1 MTVDT
6 CKVLMIFPRF
16 NTNSFWNYRAT
27 CELKGARYP
36 AAPLGLITVAAL
48 LPQSWEVRLVNR
60 NTETLGEADLEWA
73 DLVMTGGMLFQQP
86 DTLRIIEM
94 CRMRR
99 KPVVVGGPDAT
110 STPEIY
116 NRANFQV
123 LGEAEEIM
131 KDFVAA
137 WRSGA
142 ERGVF
147 RAPMG
152 QTDVTK
158 SPTPRFDLLKLED
171 YLHVGIQFSRGCPFN
186 CEFCDIIELYGRVP
200 RTKSN
205 EQVLAELDALYA
217 LGHRGH
223 VDFVDDNLIG
233 NKKAL
238 KKFLPD
244 LQRWLN
250 KRKFPFEFTTE
261 ASINLADDPELLRAL
276 SAANFFGIFVGIES
290 PDTDTLVLMRKKQN
304 TRRSLQE
311 SISRIYSAGIGVFAG
326 FIVGFD
332 SENASIADAMI
343 ECIEDTAIPVCAVG
357 LLYALPATQL
367 GRRLLREG
375 RLFSG
380 YDVPSPEDEGDQCT
394 AGLNFETKRSRRD
407 VLADYRAVL
416 DAVYD
421 PAAYFGRVR
430 RVGRMLKRGK
440 RRLKAP
446 LRYVL
451 RDARGFGRLVWRL
464 PNAGPGTAR
473 QFWMMAL
480 DCAIHNPRALPFLFM
495 LSALYLHYGPF
506 SRQVIGQIDRQIEDI
521 DLGRWSKPELAPAED
536 KELSAA

>member
-1 MTVDT
+1 VTVDT

-380 YDVPSPEDEGDQCT
+380 YDGPSPEDEGDQCT

-495 LSALYLHYGPF
+495 LSGLYLHYGPF

-521 DLGRWSKPELAPAED
+521 DLGRWSTPELAPAED

>member
-73 DLVMTGGMLFQQP
+73 NLVMTGGMLFQQP

-380 YDVPSPEDEGDQCT
+380 YDGPSPEDEGDQCT

-495 LSALYLHYGPF
+495 LSGLYLHYGPF

-521 DLGRWSKPELAPAED
+521 DLGRWSTPQLAPAED

>member
-1 MTVDT
+1 MKIDA

-16 NTNSFWNYRAT
+16 NTDSFWNYRAT
-27 CELKGARYP
+27 CELSGARYP

-48 LPQSWEVRLVNR
+48 LPESWEVQLINR
-60 NTETLGEADLEWA
+60 NTETLNESDLEWA

-86 DTLRIIEM
+86 DTLLIIEM
-94 CRMRR
+94 CRTRGR
-99 KPVVVGGPDAT
+99 PVVVGGPDVT
-110 STPEIY
+110 STPDIY
-116 NRANFQV
+116 STANFRV

-131 KDFVAA
+131 EDFVAA
-137 WRSGA
+137 WQSGA
-142 ERGVF
+142 EQGF
-147 RAPMG
+147 FQAPMG
-152 QTDVTK
+152 QTDVTM

-200 RTKSN
+200 RTKTN

-217 LGHRGH
+217 LGYRGH

-238 KKFLPD
+238 KKFLPE
-244 LQRWLN
+244 LQNWMN
-250 KRKFPFEFTTE
+250 KKKFPFEFTTE
-261 ASINLADDPELLRAL
+261 ASINLADDPELLGAL
-276 SAANFFGIFVGIES
+276 AAANFFGVFVGIES

-311 SISRIYSAGIGVFAG
+311 SIHKIYSAGIIVFAG

-332 SENASIADAMI
+332 SEKGSTAEGMI
-343 ECIEDTAIPVCAVG
+343 ECIEDTAIPVCTVG

-380 YDVPSPEDEGDQCT
+380 YDAPSPQTGDQCT
-394 AGLNFETKRSRRD
+394 TGLNFETKRPRRE

-421 PAAYFGRVR
+421 PAAYFGRAR
-430 RVGRMLKRGK
+430 RVGRMLRCEK
-440 RRLKAP
+440 RRFKASLP
-446 LRYVL
+446 RAL
-451 RDARGFGRLVWRL
+451 RDLRMLGRLVRRL
-464 PNAGPGTAR
+464 PGAGPKAAK
-473 QFWMMAL
+473 QFWKTML
-480 DCAIHNPRALPFLFM
+480 DCAIHNPTALPYLVMF
-495 LSALYLHYGPF
+495 SALYLHHGPF
-506 SRQVIGQIDRQIEDI
+506 SRQVIAEIDRQVEDI
-521 DLGRWSKPELAPAED
+521 DLGRWSTPLLAPAED
-536 KELSAA
+536 GALSVA

>member
-48 LPQSWEVRLVNR
+48 LPRSWEARLVNR

-380 YDVPSPEDEGDQCT
+380 YDGPSPEDEGDQCT

-521 DLGRWSKPELAPAED
+521 DLGRWSTPQLAPAED

>member
-48 LPQSWEVRLVNR
+48 LPRSWEARLVNR

-380 YDVPSPEDEGDQCT
+380 YDGPSPEDEGDQCT

-451 RDARGFGRLVWRL
+451 RDARGFGRLMWRL

-495 LSALYLHYGPF
+495 LSGLYLHYGPF

-521 DLGRWSKPELAPAED
+521 DLGRWSTPQLAPAED

>member
-1 MTVDT
+1 MTIDT

-48 LPQSWEVRLVNR
+48 LPRSWEVRLVNR

-94 CRMRR
+94 CRARCT
-99 KPVVVGGPDAT
+99 PVVVGGPDVT
-110 STPEIY
+110 SAPDIY
-116 NRANFQV
+116 NRANFRV

-147 RAPMG
+147 HAPMG

-380 YDVPSPEDEGDQCT
+380 YDGPSPEDEGDQCT

-464 PNAGPGTAR
+464 PAAGPGTAR

-495 LSALYLHYGPF
+495 LSGLYLHYGPF
-506 SRQVIGQIDRQIEDI
+506 SRQVIGQIDRHIEDI
-521 DLGRWSKPELAPAED
+521 DLGRWSTPQLAPAED

>member
-48 LPQSWEVRLVNR
+48 LPRSWEARLVNR

-380 YDVPSPEDEGDQCT
+380 YDGPSPEDEGDQCT

-451 RDARGFGRLVWRL
+451 RDARGFGRLMWRL

-521 DLGRWSKPELAPAED
+521 DLGRWSTPQLAPAED

>member
-1 MTVDT
+1 MTIDT

-48 LPQSWEVRLVNR
+48 LPRSWEVRLVNR

-94 CRMRR
+94 CRARCT
-99 KPVVVGGPDAT
+99 PVVVGGPDVT
-110 STPEIY
+110 SAPDIY
-116 NRANFQV
+116 NRANFRV

-147 RAPMG
+147 HAPMG

-200 RTKSN
+200 RTKTS

-217 LGHRGH
+217 LGYRGH

-250 KRKFPFEFTTE
+250 KRRFPFEFTTE

-276 SAANFFGIFVGIES
+276 AAANFFGIFVGIES
-290 PDTDTLVLMRKKQN
+290 SDTDTLVLMRKKQN

-311 SISRIYSAGIGVFAG
+311 SIHKIYNAGIVVFAG

-332 SENASIADAMI
+332 SENASTADAMI
-343 ECIEDTAIPVCAVG
+343 ACIEDTAIPVCTVG

-380 YDVPSPEDEGDQCT
+380 YDGPSPQDEGDQCT

-416 DAVYD
+416 EAVYD
-421 PAAYFGRVR
+421 PTAYFGRAR
-430 RVGRMLKRGK
+430 RVGRMLRRG
-440 RRLKAP
+440 RRRFKAP

-451 RDARGFGRLVWRL
+451 RDMRGFGRLVWRL
-464 PNAGPGTAR
+464 PAAGPGTAR
-473 QFWMMAL
+473 QFWKMAL

-495 LSALYLHYGPF
+495 LSALYLHHGPF

-521 DLGRWSKPELAPAED
+521 DLGRWSTPLLAPAED
-536 KELSAA
+536 KELSVA

>member
-1 MTVDT
+1 MTIDT

-48 LPQSWEVRLVNR
+48 LPRSWEVRLVNR

-94 CRMRR
+94 CRARCT
-99 KPVVVGGPDAT
+99 PVVVGGPDVT
-110 STPEIY
+110 SAPDIY
-116 NRANFQV
+116 NRANFRV

-147 RAPMG
+147 HAPMG

-200 RTKSN
+200 RTKTN
-205 EQVLAELDALYA
+205 EQVLAELDALCA
-217 LGHRGH
+217 LGYRGH

-250 KRKFPFEFTTE
+250 KRRFPFEFTTE

-276 SAANFFGIFVGIES
+276 AAANFFGIFVGIES
-290 PDTDTLVLMRKKQN
+290 SDTDTLVLMRKKQN

-311 SISRIYSAGIGVFAG
+311 SIHKIYNAGIVVFAG

-332 SENASIADAMI
+332 SENASTADAMI
-343 ECIEDTAIPVCAVG
+343 ACIEDTAIPVCTVG

-380 YDVPSPEDEGDQCT
+380 YDGPSPQDEGDQCT

-407 VLADYRAVL
+407 VLADYRTVL
-416 DAVYD
+416 EAVYD
-421 PAAYFGRVR
+421 PTAYFGRAR
-430 RVGRMLKRGK
+430 RVGRMLRRGK
-440 RRLKAP
+440 RRFKAP

-451 RDARGFGRLVWRL
+451 RDMRGFGRLVWRL
-464 PNAGPGTAR
+464 PAAGPGTAR
-473 QFWMMAL
+473 QFWKMAL

-495 LSALYLHYGPF
+495 LSALYMHHGPF
-506 SRQVIGQIDRQIEDI
+506 SRQVIGQIDRHIEDI
-521 DLGRWSKPELAPAED
+521 DLGRWSTPLLAPAED
-536 KELSAA
+536 KELSVA

>member
-1 MTVDT
+1 VTVDT

-380 YDVPSPEDEGDQCT
+380 YDGPSPEDEGDQCT

-521 DLGRWSKPELAPAED
+521 DLGRWSTPQLAPAED

>member
-86 DTLRIIEM
+86 DTLRIIEG

-158 SPTPRFDLLKLED
+158 SPTPRFDLLKLKD

-290 PDTDTLVLMRKKQN
+290 SDTDTLVLMRKKQN

-380 YDVPSPEDEGDQCT
+380 YDGPSPEDEGDQCT

-464 PNAGPGTAR
+464 PAAGPGTAR
-473 QFWMMAL
+473 QFWKMAF

-495 LSALYLHYGPF
+495 LSALYLHHGPF

-521 DLGRWSKPELAPAED
+521 DLGRWSTPQLAPAED

>member
-1 MTVDT
+1 VTVDT

-48 LPQSWEVRLVNR
+48 LPRSWEARLVNR

-380 YDVPSPEDEGDQCT
+380 YDGPSPEDEGDQCT

-495 LSALYLHYGPF
+495 LSGLYLHYGPF

-521 DLGRWSKPELAPAED
+521 DLGRWSTPQLAPAED

>member
-1 MTVDT
+1 VTVDT

-380 YDVPSPEDEGDQCT
+380 YDGPSPEDEGDQCT

-464 PNAGPGTAR
+464 PAAGPGTAR
-473 QFWMMAL
+473 QFWKMAF

-495 LSALYLHYGPF
+495 LSALYLHHGPF

-521 DLGRWSKPELAPAED
+521 DLGRWSTPQLAPAED